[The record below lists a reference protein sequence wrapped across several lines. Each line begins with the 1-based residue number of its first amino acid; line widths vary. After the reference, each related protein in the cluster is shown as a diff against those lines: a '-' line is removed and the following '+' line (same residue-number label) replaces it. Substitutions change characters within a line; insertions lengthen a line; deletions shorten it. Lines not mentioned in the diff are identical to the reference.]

1 VSIDEKEV
9 IGRKFW
15 GFPSEEEIVEAV
27 VSALGRPQTA

>member
-1 VSIDEKEV
+1 MDGKEV

-27 VSALGRPQTA
+27 ASALARPQTA